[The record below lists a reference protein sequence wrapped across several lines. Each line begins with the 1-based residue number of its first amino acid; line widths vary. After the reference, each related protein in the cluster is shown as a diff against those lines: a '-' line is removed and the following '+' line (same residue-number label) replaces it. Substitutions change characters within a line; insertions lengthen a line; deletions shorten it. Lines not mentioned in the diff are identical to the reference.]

1 MAAHAHHRHHHASI
15 RKPAYI
21 TALAITLLYA
31 VVEAIGGIWS
41 QSLALLSDAG
51 HMFSDAMA
59 LAVAAAAAWFAQR
72 PASERHSYGWARAE
86 VIGAML
92 NGLLMLPIIVLL
104 VVEAVRR
111 LIEPRPVLAGGV
123 VAIAL
128 VGLLVN
134 ALVAYMLS
142 RAAHSLNARA
152 ALVHV
157 MSDLVSSLA
166 ALIAGAVIFFSGW
179 LLIDPI
185 LSVVIAC
192 LILFTTL
199 RLLRDTLHVLM
210 EGVPSAV
217 GFSEIGNALA
227 AIPGVSAVHDLH
239 IWGITP
245 DAISLSAHMEIENLA
260 DWPAIL
266 ERSRRVLA
274 ERFSIRHVTLQPEL
288 AHAGDRRE
296 AVIKLWPRERRS

>member
-1 MAAHAHHRHHHASI
+1 LAAHHHRHHSASG
-15 RKPAYI
+15 RKPAYM

-51 HMFSDAMA
+51 HMFSDALA
-59 LAVAAAAAWFAQR
+59 LAVAAAAAWLAQR

-92 NGLLMLPIIVLL
+92 NGLLMLPLIVLL
-104 VVEAVRR
+104 VVEAVQR
-111 LIEPRPVLAGGV
+111 LIQPRPVLAGGV

-128 VGLLVN
+128 VGLMVN
-134 ALVAYMLS
+134 ALVAYTLS
-142 RAAHSLNARA
+142 RAAHNLNAKA

-166 ALIAGAVIFFSGW
+166 ALIAGAVIYFTGW

-185 LSVVIAC
+185 LSLVIAC

-227 AIPGVSAVHDLH
+227 AIPGVSSVHDLH

-245 DAISLSAHMEIENLA
+245 DTISLSAHMEVENLS
-260 DWPAIL
+260 DWPSIL
-266 ERSRRVLA
+266 ECSRRVLA
-274 ERFSIRHVTLQPEL
+274 ERFSIRHVTLQPEPING
-288 AHAGDRRE
+288 GDRRE
-296 AVIKLWPRERRS
+296 AVIRLWPRERHP

>member
-1 MAAHAHHRHHHASI
+1 
-15 RKPAYI
+15 
-21 TALAITLLYA
+21 
-31 VVEAIGGIWS
+31 
-41 QSLALLSDAG
+41 LALLSDAG

-92 NGLLMLPIIVLL
+92 NSLLMLPIIVLL

-142 RAAHSLNARA
+142 RAARSLNARA

-166 ALIAGAVIFFSGW
+166 ALIAGAVIYFSGW

-185 LSVVIAC
+185 LSMVIAC

-260 DWPAIL
+260 EWPAIL
-266 ERSRRVLA
+266 ERSRHVLA
-274 ERFSIRHVTLQPEL
+274 ERFSIQHVTLQPEL
-288 AHAGDRRE
+288 ANAGDRRE